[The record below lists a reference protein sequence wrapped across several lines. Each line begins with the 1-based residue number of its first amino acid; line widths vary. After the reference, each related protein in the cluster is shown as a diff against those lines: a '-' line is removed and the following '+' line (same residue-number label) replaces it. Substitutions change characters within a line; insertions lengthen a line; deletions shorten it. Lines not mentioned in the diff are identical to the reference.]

1 MVAVRCP
8 ACQLQLCKARGSA
21 PHEGLTEA
29 KREDIEHFDHV
40 LAMTRGH
47 LVELRWLAPRELVDK
62 PQLLMS
68 YAPPLGILDIPDPFG
83 GTADDY
89 ERAIGMIES
98 ATKGLLARLTPEVR
112 KAI

>member
-1 MVAVRCP
+1 MKPCDTHDTGT
-8 ACQLQLCKARGSA
+8 CQRIS
-21 PHEGLTEA
+21 E
-29 KREDIEHFDHV
+29 
-40 LAMTRGH
+40 M
-47 LVELRWLAPRELVDK
+47 VDK

-68 YAPPLGILDIPDPFG
+68 YAPPLGFLDIPDPYG

-98 ATKGLLARLTPEVR
+98 ATRGLLAKLTSDVR